1 MGRIGKLAL
10 NRIRGW
16 LDYKEV
22 VVDAGLLKEFE
33 MLVERLRRERPR
45 TIPGIS
51 LDSPILIFTDG
62 ASEGST
68 HTVGGVL
75 VFPGSNNPRFFG
87 CFVPPKLVGQWFG
100 DVKHIIGP
108 VEAYA
113 ILVARKLCWQCINF
127 WRGTGVCIF
136 VTTMALWTLLSD
148 PDFREILLGF
158 EQQECHGIHWPW
170 FSRVPSKSNCADDP
184 SRIGAVTC
192 DSLTGSLRDSCWCP
206 LTGARLV
213 DIGAATI
220 S

>member
-87 CFVPPKLVGQWFG
+87 CVVPPKLVGQWFG

-113 ILVARKLCWQCINF
+113 ILVARKLWHQFLAGNRCVF
-127 WRGTGVCIF
+127 
-136 VTTMALWTLLSD
+136 L
-148 PDFREILLGF
+148 
-158 EQQECHGIHWPW
+158 
-170 FSRVPSKSNCADDP
+170 
-184 SRIGAVTC
+184 
-192 DSLTGSLRDSCWCP
+192 
-206 LTGARLV
+206 
-213 DIGAATI
+213 
-220 S
+220 